1 MTSSRL
7 QAAQSG
13 NGTPSPSQNCRRVL
27 DFWHKV
33 EFFIPYDLEKQIL
46 DHEDKDWAVRR
57 ITAKHLAS
65 IQPQSGGDLW
75 DVPRVPAGKR
85 LSGFELYLGIFDKEL
100 LNRLVRATLR
110 NQPSELED
118 NEDFERGD
126 YEGLTCFAKVAL
138 NVLGEP
144 QWDKVSVST
153 VPWALGRL
161 KSFGL
166 GGLDFDDFQS
176 NLKTLQHELA
186 DFQTQRL
193 KDRSAGPQKDD
204 GSPSAPLP
212 LVRTEIEQL
221 VKIFCSWADFT
232 PDSSE
237 FPVVVIRARAAK
249 ESKKKDQAAAESPT
263 PNSPSRD
270 NPRPSSTDNDD
281 PDDDADTDDQIDIL
295 NSFYAKDI
303 QRVLRTLASESLP
316 PPLLAYLTPVPASK
330 RVSVYSENGCMRI
343 RARLHPGKLP
353 GGHWLGEPGHYMS
366 LMQQFA
372 INEATEAMEVSGIFS
387 VNGPPGT
394 GKTTLLRD
402 IFAEVI
408 TQRARVLAALPSAR
422 DAFEA
427 APAVSVEFE
436 GGTSTRISRLKQE
449 LTGFE
454 IVVAS
459 TNNAAVENISRDLP
473 KASALGSQKV
483 NRRKELAWR
492 HGNGTPKWTYLQ
504 PVATQY
510 AARNEKGQFDQLSVD
525 DSPWGLIACAL
536 GNRTNRRRFL
546 DGVFGKAV
554 KDGENPPKGY
564 DPQLHKSIWEW
575 REGYKGP
582 TFSEAANLFRKA
594 ETDVSNRQ
602 ASLAEYVNALEQTAG
617 LTLDGYTSNERQ
629 SVDVAEAAWQSAQA
643 DLQSISAELAS
654 VTSQLETIDRL
665 RLRNESPKISM
676 LKWLFSSQSRRE
688 HRAAATAFQEK
699 KQRYDAMETD
709 ALLKKI
715 EFEPK
720 LLPARSASAAAD
732 SARKTAKNYLQQ
744 REARWNELQCAIAAL
759 GPQFPLVEAQWHAG
773 SGIEG
778 AETQIQGLWPDP
790 ELNLRRSRLFAA
802 ALTLH
807 EAWLAEV
814 SKQQGGFGGNL
825 FAISSLLGGK
835 RLLESDHA
843 KPIWQ
848 SLFMMV
854 PVVSSTFASIANQFR
869 ELGPG
874 SLGWLFIDEAGQA
887 VPQAAVGALWRCR
900 KAMVVGDPLQIEPVF
915 TVPAKLIEELERC
928 SGVAQ
933 ENVAPHK
940 RSVQNL
946 ADEANVFGAHVA
958 DRSTESGNTWI
969 GSPLRV
975 HRRCSDPMF
984 NIANEIAYEG
994 KMIFGA
1000 EDRRP
1005 PSDSLNLGD
1014 SAWVQI
1020 SGATENKQ
1028 VVPGQTE
1035 LVAEGLVELA
1045 RSIGDLPPIYVIS
1058 PFRRIASMLRARLAD
1073 VGCWSGVF
1081 GNDGKPLTKS
1091 AVRKWCKS
1099 HIGTVHTFQGK
1110 QASVVWMV
1118 LGCDEKSEGAVTW
1131 ASRKP
1136 NILNVALTR
1145 AEHRFF
1151 MIGDFDVWGSRTY
1164 FRYLV
1169 PPDVARISPSD
1180 FMERIGTIQNRTQN
1194 KNGPTP

>member
-1 MTSSRL
+1 MNTPCPQDPASNSSIIQKSRKI
-7 QAAQSG
+7 
-13 NGTPSPSQNCRRVL
+13 L

-65 IQPQSGGDLW
+65 LQPQSSGDLW
-75 DVPRVPAGKR
+75 NVPRVPTGKR
-85 LSGFELYLGIFDKEL
+85 LWGFELYLGIFDKEL
-100 LNRLVRATLR
+100 LSRLVRASLR

-126 YEGLTCFAKVAL
+126 YEGLTCFAKIAL
-138 NVLGEP
+138 NALGEP

-153 VPWALGRL
+153 VPWALDRL

-166 GGLDFDDFQS
+166 GGLDFEDFQS

-193 KDRSAGPQKDD
+193 KDRSGGPQKDD
-204 GSPSAPLP
+204 GSTSAPLP
-212 LVRTEIEQL
+212 LVRAEIEQL

-232 PDSSE
+232 LDSSE

-249 ESKKKDQAAAESPT
+249 ESKKKEQAAAERPK

-270 NPRPSSTDNDD
+270 NPRSSSIDNDD

-303 QRVLRTLASESLP
+303 QRVLKTLASESLP

-330 RVSVYSENGCMRI
+330 RVSVYSEDGCMRI
-343 RARLHPGKLP
+343 RARLRPGNLP

-372 INEATEAMEVSGIFS
+372 INEAAEAMEVSGIFS

-402 IFAEVI
+402 IFAEII

-427 APAVSVEFE
+427 APAISVEFE
-436 GGTSTRISRLKQE
+436 GGSSTHISRLKQE

-483 NRRKELAWR
+483 SRRKELAWR
-492 HGNGTPKWTYLQ
+492 RDNGTPKWTYLQ
-504 PVATQY
+504 PVAAQY

-525 DSPWGLIACAL
+525 DSPWGLIACVL
-536 GNRTNRRRFL
+536 GNRTNRRRFT

-554 KDGENPPKGY
+554 KDGDAPPKGY

-575 REGYKGP
+575 RECYKGP
-582 TFSEAANLFRKA
+582 TFLEAVDLFRKA
-594 ETDVSNRQ
+594 ERDVLNRQ
-602 ASLAEYVNALEQTAG
+602 VSLAKYVDALEQTVG
-617 LTLDGYTSNERQ
+617 LTLDAYTSTELQ
-629 SVDVAEAAWQSAQA
+629 SVDLVEAAWQSAQA
-643 DLQSISAELAS
+643 DLQSISAELAA

-665 RLRNESPKISM
+665 RLRNEKPKVST
-676 LKWLFSSQSRRE
+676 LRWLFSGQARQK
-688 HRAAATAFQEK
+688 HRAAAIAFQEK
-699 KQRYDAMETD
+699 KQRYDEMETD

-720 LLPARSASAAAD
+720 LLPARSASTAAE
-732 SARKTAKNYLQQ
+732 SAHKAAKNRLQQ
-744 REARWNELQCAIAAL
+744 RVARWNKLQCTLATL

-773 SGIEG
+773 SDIDD
-778 AETQIQGLWPDP
+778 AETQIKGFWPDP
-790 ELNLRRSRLFAA
+790 ELNLRRSKLFAA

-807 EAWLAEV
+807 EAWLADV

-825 FAISSLLGGK
+825 FAISSFLGGR
-835 RLLESDHA
+835 RLLDPDHA

-887 VPQAAVGALWRCR
+887 VPQAAVGALWRCQ

-915 TVPAKLIEELERC
+915 TVPAKLIDELERC
-928 SGVAQ
+928 SGITE

-946 ADEANVFGAHVA
+946 ADEANVFGVNVA
-958 DRSTESGNTWI
+958 DRSSESGNTWI

-1000 EDRRP
+1000 EDRQP
-1005 PSDSLNLGD
+1005 PNDSLNLGD

-1020 SGATENKQ
+1020 SGTTENKQ
-1028 VVPGQTE
+1028 VVSEQIE
-1035 LVAEGLVELA
+1035 LVVEGLVALA
-1045 RSIGDLPPIYVIS
+1045 RSIGGLPPIYVIS
-1058 PFRRIASMLRARLAD
+1058 PFRRIASTLRSRLAE
-1073 VGCWSGVF
+1073 VGSWSGVS
-1081 GNDGKPLTKS
+1081 GSDGKPPTKS
-1091 AVRKWCKS
+1091 AIRKWCKS

-1151 MIGDFDVWGSRTY
+1151 MIGDFDVWGSRKH

-1169 PPDVARISPSD
+1169 PPEVARLSPME
-1180 FMERIGTIQNRTQN
+1180 FMARIESTQSTCEIAL
-1194 KNGPTP
+1194 G

>member
-1 MTSSRL
+1 MNASRS

-13 NGTPSPSQNCRRVL
+13 NDTPSHPQNCRRIL

-65 IQPQSGGDLW
+65 LQPQSCGDLW
-75 DVPRVPAGKR
+75 NVPRVPEGRR

-100 LNRLVRATLR
+100 LSRLVQATLR
-110 NQPSELED
+110 NQSSELED

-138 NVLGEP
+138 NVFGEP
-144 QWDKVSVST
+144 QWDQVSVST

-166 GGLDFDDFQS
+166 GGLDFAAFQS

-193 KDRSAGPQKDD
+193 KDRLSGQQKYH

-212 LVRTEIEQL
+212 LVRAEIEQL
-221 VKIFCSWADFT
+221 VNIFCSWADFT

-237 FPVVVIRARAAK
+237 FPVVVIRARAVK
-249 ESKKKDQAAAESPT
+249 EIKKKDQASAESPK
-263 PNSPSRD
+263 PNSPLRD
-270 NPRPSSTDNDD
+270 NHTPSSTDNDD
-281 PDDDADTDDQIDIL
+281 SDDAADTDDQIEIL

-330 RVSVYSENGCMRI
+330 RVSVYSEDGRQRV
-343 RARLHPGKLP
+343 RARLHPANFP

-372 INEATEAMEVSGIFS
+372 INEAAEAMEVSGIFS

-402 IFAEVI
+402 IFAEII
-408 TQRARVLAALPSAR
+408 TQRARVLAALPNAR

-427 APAVSVEFE
+427 PPGISVEFE
-436 GGTSTRISRLKQE
+436 GGSSTRISRLKQE

-473 KASALGSQKV
+473 KASALGNQKV
-483 NRRKELAWR
+483 NRRKELTWR
-492 HGNGTPKWTYLQ
+492 QDNGTPKWTYLQ
-504 PVATQY
+504 PVAAQY
-510 AARNEKGQFDQLSVD
+510 AARNEKGQFDELSVD
-525 DSPWGLIACAL
+525 DNPWGLIACAL
-536 GNRTNRRRFL
+536 GNRTNRRRFS
-546 DGVFGKAV
+546 DGVFGKAL
-554 KDGENPPKGY
+554 KDGDAPPKGY
-564 DPQLHKSIWEW
+564 DPQRHKSIWEW

-582 TFSEAANLFRKA
+582 TFSEAADLFRKA
-594 ETDVSNRQ
+594 ENDVSNRR
-602 ASLAEYVNALEQTAG
+602 ASLAAYVDALEQTAG
-617 LTLDGYTSNERQ
+617 LTLDAYTSTERKL
-629 SVDVAEAAWQSAQA
+629 VDVAEAAWLSTQA
-643 DLQSISAELAS
+643 DLQLISAELAAI
-654 VTSQLETIDRL
+654 TSQLETIDRL
-665 RLRNESPKISM
+665 RLRNEKPKIST
-676 LKWLFSSQSRRE
+676 LRWLFSGRARRK
-688 HRAAATAFQEK
+688 HRAAAIAFQEK

-720 LLPARSASAAAD
+720 LPPARSASAAAD
-732 SARKTAKNYLQQ
+732 STRDTAKNCLQQ
-744 REARWNELQCAIAAL
+744 RAARWNELQCTLAAL
-759 GPQFPLVEAQWHAG
+759 GPQFPQVEAQWHAG
-773 SGIEG
+773 RDIEG
-778 AETQIQGLWPDP
+778 TETQIIGFWPDP
-790 ELNLRRSRLFAA
+790 ELNLHRSRLFAA

-835 RLLESDHA
+835 RLLDPDHA

-854 PVVSSTFASIANQFR
+854 PVVSSTFASIADQFR

-887 VPQAAVGALWRCR
+887 VPQAAVGALWRCQ

-928 SGVAQ
+928 SGVTQ

-958 DRSTESGNTWI
+958 NRSAESGNTWI

-1000 EDRRP
+1000 EDRHP
-1005 PSDSLNLGD
+1005 PNDSLNLGD

-1028 VVPGQTE
+1028 VVPGQIE
-1035 LVAEGLVELA
+1035 LVTEGLIALA
-1045 RSIGDLPPIYVIS
+1045 RSIGGLPPIYVIS
-1058 PFRRIASMLRARLAD
+1058 PFRRIASTLRTRLAD
-1073 VGCWSGVF
+1073 VGRWSGVS
-1081 GNDGKPLTKS
+1081 GCDGKPMTKT

-1151 MIGDFDVWGSRTY
+1151 MIGDFDVWGSRQH
-1164 FRYLV
+1164 FRYLA
-1169 PPDVARISPSD
+1169 PPEVVRISPMD
-1180 FMERIGTIQNRTQN
+1180 FMRRIEGVQSRAPN

>member
-1 MTSSRL
+1 MNTPCPQDLASRSSIIQKSRKI
-7 QAAQSG
+7 
-13 NGTPSPSQNCRRVL
+13 L

-65 IQPQSGGDLW
+65 IQPQSSGDLW
-75 DVPRVPAGKR
+75 KVPRVPAGKR

-100 LNRLVRATLR
+100 LSRLVRTILP

-118 NEDFERGD
+118 SEDFERGD

-138 NVLGEP
+138 NALGEP

-166 GGLDFDDFQS
+166 GGLDFEDFRS

-193 KDRSAGPQKDD
+193 KDRSAGAQKD
-204 GSPSAPLP
+204 GAAPSASLP
-212 LVRTEIEQL
+212 LVRAEIEQL

-237 FPVVVIRARAAK
+237 FPVVVIRALAPK
-249 ESKKKDQAAAESPT
+249 ESKKKDQAAAKSPK
-263 PNSPSRD
+263 PNSPSRG
-270 NPRPSSTDNDD
+270 NSKSPSTDNDD
-281 PDDDADTDDQIDIL
+281 PDDDVETDDQIDIL
-295 NSFYAKDI
+295 NSFYARDI
-303 QRVLRTLASESLP
+303 QRVLRSLTSDGLP
-316 PPLLAYLTPVPASK
+316 PPLLAYLAPVPASK
-330 RVSVYSENGCMRI
+330 QVSVYSEDGGMRI
-343 RARLHPGKLP
+343 RARLHPNSLP
-353 GGHWLGEPGHYMS
+353 RGHWLGEPGHYMS

-372 INEATEAMEVSGIFS
+372 INEAAEATKARGIFS

-402 IFAEVI
+402 IFAEII
-408 TQRARVLAALPSAR
+408 TQRASVLAALPNAR

-427 APAVSVEFE
+427 PPDVSVEFK
-436 GGTSTRISRLKQE
+436 GGDTRTISRLKQK

-473 KASALGSQKV
+473 KASALGSQKAGQREELTW
-483 NRRKELAWR
+483 RR
-492 HGNGTPKWTYLQ
+492 HDGTPKCTYLQ
-504 PVATQY
+504 TVAARY
-510 AARNEKGQFDQLSVD
+510 AARNDKGQFDQLSVD
-525 DSPWGLIACAL
+525 DSPWGLIAGAL
-536 GNRTNRRRFL
+536 GSQANRRRFW

-554 KDGENPPKGY
+554 KDGEDPPKGY

-575 REGYKGP
+575 CKNYKGP
-582 TFSEAANLFRKA
+582 SFSEAADQFRKA
-594 ETDVSNRQ
+594 EIDVSNRQ
-602 ASLAEYVNALEQTAG
+602 AQLAEYVDALEKTAG
-617 LTLDGYTSNERQ
+617 LTLDGYTSNERHI
-629 SVDVAEAAWQSAQA
+629 VDVAEAAWQSAQA
-643 DLQSISAELAS
+643 DLQSITAELAAVS
-654 VTSQLETIDRL
+654 SQLESIDRL
-665 RLRNESPKISM
+665 RLQNEKPRVSA
-676 LKWLFSSQSRRE
+676 LRWLFSGEVRRNYS
-688 HRAAATAFQEK
+688 AATIVFDEK
-699 KQRYDAMETD
+699 KQRIDAMETG

-715 EFEPK
+715 EFEQK
-720 LLPARSASAAAD
+720 LPSARSASATAD
-732 SARKTAKNYLQQ
+732 SVHQAAKKHLKQRTAQWNKLRRALKT
-744 REARWNELQCAIAAL
+744 L
-759 GPQFPLVEAQWHAG
+759 GPQFPEIEAQWQAG
-773 SGIEG
+773 RDIEDI
-778 AETQIQGLWPDP
+778 EIQIDGLWPDP
-790 ELNLRRSRLFAA
+790 QINLLRSKLFAA
-802 ALTLH
+802 ALSLH

-814 SKQQGGFGGNL
+814 SKPNGWFRDNL
-825 FAISSLLGGK
+825 FAISSLLYGY
-835 RLLESDHA
+835 RLLDPDHA
-843 KPIWQ
+843 KLIWQ
-848 SLFMMV
+848 SLFMIV
-854 PVVSSTFASIANQFR
+854 PVVSSTFASIANQFQD
-869 ELGPG
+869 LGAG

-887 VPQAAVGALWRCR
+887 VPQAAVGALWRSQ

-915 TVPAKLIEELERC
+915 TVPAKLIEELEKS
-928 SGVAQ
+928 SGITQ

-946 ADEANVFGAHVA
+946 ADDANIFGAEVP
-958 DRSTESGNTWI
+958 DSSTKSKKNWI

-975 HRRCSDPMF
+975 HRRCADPMF
-984 NIANEIAYEG
+984 SIANEIAYQG
-994 KMIFGA
+994 KMIFAAKDG
-1000 EDRRP
+1000 RRP
-1005 PSDSLNLGD
+1005 PGGSLNLGD

-1020 SGATENKQ
+1020 SGTTENKQ
-1028 VVPGQTE
+1028 VVPEQVE
-1035 LVAEGLVELA
+1035 LVMEGLVALA
-1045 RSIGDLPPIYVIS
+1045 RSIGGLPPVYVIS
-1058 PFRRIASMLRARLAD
+1058 PFRRIASTLRTKLAD
-1073 VGCWSGVF
+1073 VGCWSGVS
-1081 GNDGKPLTKS
+1081 GSDSRALTKS

-1151 MIGDFDVWGSRTY
+1151 MIGDFDVWGGREY
-1164 FRYLV
+1164 FCYLV
-1169 PPDVARISPSD
+1169 PPEVVHISPMD
-1180 FMERIGTIQNRTQN
+1180 FMGRIESVQSRASN
-1194 KNGPTP
+1194 KKG